1 MNIKGNEHSK
11 IDEILV
17 KGVGMRKDGLGG
29 ASTQTGN
36 KEEEMDLVSRLKVKD
51 YRCEKNIFRG
61 L

>member
-36 KEEEMDLVSRLKVKD
+36 KEEKYGFSESFKSERLLGVKKDL
-51 YRCEKNIFRG
+51 
-61 L
+61 